1 MKVNVGT
8 GNSLKV
14 EAVRAIF
21 AVAFPGDSI
30 EVMAVNVPSGVPAQ
44 PFDDELALGA
54 INRAHAALLDADYG
68 VGIEAGIVPFP
79 GCNERFSVQFCAIV
93 DRDGEVSV
101 GHGPG
106 YVLPHGVLAQL
117 DAGSD
122 LNREMSRISGI
133 DEIREKMGAIGYL
146 SNRITDRL
154 AITRD
159 AVLMALIPRLKQT
172 E

>member
-1 MKVNVGT
+1 MNVNVGT

-14 EAVRAIF
+14 EAARAVF
-21 AVAFPGDSI
+21 AVAFPRDSI

-44 PFDDELALGA
+44 PFADQVAIGA
-54 INRAHAALLDADYG
+54 INRARAALLDADYG
-68 VGIEAGIVPFP
+68 VGIEAGIVHFP
-79 GCNERFSVQFCAIV
+79 GCDERFSVQFCAIV
-93 DRDGEVSV
+93 DQEGELSV

-117 DAGSD
+117 EAGSD

-146 SNRITDRL
+146 SNGITDRL
-154 AITRD
+154 AITR
-159 AVLMALIPRLKQT
+159 AAILMALIPRLKQT
-172 E
+172 G

>member
-8 GNSLKV
+8 ENSLKV
-14 EAVRAIF
+14 EAARAVF
-21 AVAFPGDSI
+21 AAAFVEDDI
-30 EVMAVNVPSGVPAQ
+30 EVSAIDVPSGVPAQ
-44 PFDDELALGA
+44 PFGEQVAIGA

-68 VGIEAGIVPFP
+68 VGIKAGIVPFP
-79 GCNERFSVQFCAIV
+79 GCEERFSVQFCAIV
-93 DRDGEVSV
+93 DRDGEVTV

-106 YVLPHGVLAQL
+106 YTLPREVIAALE
-117 DAGSD
+117 AGSD

-146 SNRITDRL
+146 SNGITDRL
-154 AITRD
+154 AITRE

-172 E
+172 G

>member
-8 GNSLKV
+8 RNSLKV
-14 EAVRAIF
+14 EAARAVF
-21 AVAFPGDSI
+21 AAAFPEDDV
-30 EVMAVNVPSGVPAQ
+30 EVNAIDVPSGVPAQ
-44 PFDDELALGA
+44 PFGEQVATGA
-54 INRAHAALLDADYG
+54 TNRARAALLDADYG

-79 GCNERFSVQFCAIV
+79 GCDERFSVQFCAIV
-93 DRDGEVSV
+93 DKDEEVTV

-106 YVLPHGVLAQL
+106 YTLPSGVLDKL

-133 DEIREKMGAIGYL
+133 EEIREKMGAIGYL
-146 SNRITDRL
+146 SNGMTDRL
-154 AITRD
+154 TITRD
-159 AVLMALIPRLKQT
+159 AVLMALIPRLRKT

>member
-8 GNSLKV
+8 RNSLKV
-14 EAVRAIF
+14 EAVRAVF
-21 AVAFPGDSI
+21 AVAFPED
-30 EVMAVNVPSGVPAQ
+30 EVEVTAINVPSGVPAQ
-44 PFDDELALGA
+44 PFGEQVATGA
-54 INRAHAALLDADYG
+54 TNRARAALLDADYG

-79 GCNERFSVQFCAIV
+79 GCDERFSVQFCAIV
-93 DRDGEVSV
+93 DKDEEVTV

-106 YVLPHGVLAQL
+106 YTLPSGVLDKL

-133 DEIREKMGAIGYL
+133 EEIREKMGAIGYL
-146 SNRITDRL
+146 SNGMTDRL
-154 AITRD
+154 TITRD
-159 AVLMALIPRLKQT
+159 AVLMALIPRLRKT

>member
-1 MKVNVGT
+1 MNVNVGT

-14 EAVRAIF
+14 EAVRAVF
-21 AVAFPGDSI
+21 AAAFPEDDI
-30 EVMAVNVPSGVPAQ
+30 AVNAIDVPSGVSAQ

-54 INRAHAALLDADYG
+54 INRARAALLDADYG
-68 VGIEAGIVPFP
+68 VGIEAGIVHFP
-79 GCNERFSVQFCAIV
+79 GCEERFSVQFCAIV
-93 DRDGEVSV
+93 DQEGELSV

-106 YVLPHGVLAQL
+106 YVLPPGVLAQL
-117 DAGSD
+117 EAGSD

-146 SNRITDRL
+146 SHGITDRL
-154 AITRD
+154 AITRE

-172 E
+172 G

>member
-14 EAVRAIF
+14 EAVRAVF

-44 PFDDELALGA
+44 PFGDQVAIGA
-54 INRAHAALLDADYG
+54 INRAHGALFDADYG
-68 VGIEAGIVPFP
+68 VGIEAGIVHFP
-79 GCNERFSVQFCAIV
+79 GCNERFSVQFCAII
-93 DRDGEVSV
+93 DRDGEVTV

-106 YVLPHGVLAQL
+106 YTLPREVIAALE
-117 DAGSD
+117 AGSD

-146 SNRITDRL
+146 SNGITDRL
-154 AITRD
+154 AITRE

-172 E
+172 G